1 MELTVTHF
9 MVHNLDKLVTDPMD
23 ILAEP
28 VISILVAS
36 VTRIL
41 VGPVAATSEGNQV
54 ATSEGNQVATFEVI
68 RPSMYPKDFVTFTA
82 VTSLSMY
89 CLKVKIIII

>member
-1 MELTVTHF
+1 MERTVTHF

-54 ATSEGNQVATFEVI
+54 ATFEVI

-82 VTSLSMY
+82 VTSL
-89 CLKVKIIII
+89 